1 MAINKTVVNKT
12 AIMVY
17 VPVLHRGYMQLFEKY
32 PAADL
37 AIVDKGLLEGEF
49 RSIQKDIRA
58 LETQQIV
65 NSLQTLLPD
74 RKIIHLKNEADIG
87 DYEQI
92 IMSEDEISDW
102 LQKKFFADTNEKIK
116 FDSIFLRWSEAKTKQ
131 KKDVIPDDEVTT
143 AELHQQFMGQAVVES
158 QKSGDWWRQTAA
170 AIAKDGKLIAI
181 AHNKHVPSDQNQY
194 IFGDPR
200 ANFSRGVAI
209 EISTAFH
216 AEEVVIADVARQ
228 GISLDGADLYVTI
241 FPCPYCAR
249 LIAYS
254 GIKRVFYKEGYSMV
268 DGAEIMRGQGVKLIK
283 VRI

>member
-1 MAINKTVVNKT
+1 MAINKT
-12 AIMVY
+12 AIMLY
-17 VPVLHRGYMQLFEKY
+17 VPVLHWGYMQLFKKY

-37 AIVDKGLLEGEF
+37 IIVDKELLEGEF

-74 RKIIHLKNEADIG
+74 RKIIHFKNEADIG

-102 LQKKFFADTNEKIK
+102 LQNKFFADANEKIK
-116 FDSIFLRWSEAKTKQ
+116 FDSIFLRWSEAKIKQ

-143 AELHQQFMGQAVVES
+143 AEFHQQFMGQAVVES
-158 QKSGDWWRQTAA
+158 QKSGDWWRQVGG
-170 AIAKDGKLIAI
+170 ILAKDGQILLT
-181 AHNKHVPSDQNQY
+181 AHNRHLPSEQQSYLD
-194 IFGDPR
+194 GDPR
-200 ANFSRGVAI
+200 ANFHRGENI
-209 EISTAFH
+209 ELSTALH
-216 AEEVVIADVARQ
+216 SEQDLITQAAKK
-228 GISLDGADLYVTI
+228 GISLEGTDLYITS
-241 FPCPYCAR
+241 FPCPICAK
-249 LIAYS
+249 LIINS